1 MSGSIRQLKDW
12 WRGYDGAFHRFC
24 ENGAGGQVIK
34 RDMYR
39 MNMAK
44 KVCEDWASLLFN
56 DDCTVRIS
64 DEVGEKF
71 VSKVFE
77 ENDFF
82 GEANKLTEEAFALGT
97 AAAILRLSDF
107 VYEDGKFHAG
117 EKSKI
122 SFDYVDAEHIRPI
135 SVRNGR
141 IIEAAFVSEEVIRG
155 EEYVYVETHRLE
167 DGEYVITNEFY
178 TADGNELKPKD
189 VPNTKIPKV
198 IHTGSPYPF
207 FFILKPNIASCQ
219 AEAGM
224 GVSVFAD
231 AIDCLKGVD
240 LAFNNFCRDIKLGG
254 KKVFMSRSLVQRD
267 DCGNVLTPD
276 DVAQQLFVTLGDGDI
291 DEHPMITEH
300 NPELRAEENAL
311 AVQSQLNYLSFRCGL
326 GTHHYTFDVDG
337 RTKLTATQ
345 YMGERQDMRQ
355 NLVKHQRN
363 ARSYVI
369 SAVRA
374 LLWCAREYYSLDVNP
389 ECTVKMTF
397 DDSYFAD
404 SDTERAADLNEV
416 AAGVMTV
423 EEFRNKWI
431 NGVKNA

>member
-1 MSGSIRQLKDW
+1 
-12 WRGYDGAFHRFC
+12 
-24 ENGAGGQVIK
+24 
-34 RDMYR
+34 MYR

-107 VYEDGKFHAG
+107 FYEDGKFHSG
-117 EKSKI
+117 ERSKI

-167 DGEYVITNEFY
+167 GGEYVITNEFY
-178 TADGNELKPKD
+178 TADGNELKPKE
-189 VPNTKIPKV
+189 VPNTKIPRV

-219 AEAGM
+219 AEGSF
-224 GVSVFAD
+224 GFRGRHRLSQ
-231 AIDCLKGVD
+231 GS
-240 LAFNNFCRDIKLGG
+240 G
-254 KKVFMSRSLVQRD
+254 SRVQQF
-267 DCGNVLTPD
+267 LP
-276 DVAQQLFVTLGDGDI
+276 
-291 DEHPMITEH
+291 
-300 NPELRAEENAL
+300 
-311 AVQSQLNYLSFRCGL
+311 
-326 GTHHYTFDVDG
+326 
-337 RTKLTATQ
+337 
-345 YMGERQDMRQ
+345 
-355 NLVKHQRN
+355 
-363 ARSYVI
+363 
-369 SAVRA
+369 
-374 LLWCAREYYSLDVNP
+374 
-389 ECTVKMTF
+389 
-397 DDSYFAD
+397 
-404 SDTERAADLNEV
+404 
-416 AAGVMTV
+416 
-423 EEFRNKWI
+423 
-431 NGVKNA
+431 